1 MGICLQCTGKL
12 AEAVQVYETVL
23 REHTAKLDVKLRLAA
38 VYEELG
44 QRENALQLVNEGESC
59 ASPAGLTAVVGARN
73 ETLEGAREGS
83 ELPPAWAARHDAAE
97 GEDGQASLSFFNE
110 SVANSLDGSSA
121 LLAQSTLGAP
131 TARGNR
137 ASISF
142 AERQRLEQQRE
153 EETRLAWIQLS
164 ALEPVVFCEGF
175 WRPDFVFLDAAD
187 GNATSD
193 ARAKRDRYHAT
204 RQWMQVAERLVHSF
218 RSMSLLFPKERFTK
232 YRGVIR
238 PRRNRRSKAT
248 DLDSHAEELLSR
260 LRDHLGVSLM
270 DR

>member
-1 MGICLQCTGKL
+1 MYS
-12 AEAVQVYETVL
+12 A
-23 REHTAKLDVKLRLAA
+23 R
-38 VYEELG
+38 
-44 QRENALQLVNEGESC
+44 
-59 ASPAGLTAVVGARN
+59 LTAVVGARN
-73 ETLEGAREGS
+73 ETQEDAREGG
-83 ELPPAWAARHDAAE
+83 ELPPAWATRHDAVE

-110 SVANSLDGSSA
+110 SVANSLDGTSA
-121 LLAQSTLGAP
+121 LLTQSALGTPA
-131 TARGNR
+131 ARGNR

-164 ALEPVVFCEGF
+164 ALEPAVFCEGF
-175 WRPDFVFLDAAD
+175 WRPDFVFLDVAD
-187 GNATSD
+187 GD
-193 ARAKRDRYHAT
+193 AAIDDRAKRDRFRAT

-238 PRRNRRSKAT
+238 PRRSRRGKAT

-260 LRDHLGVSLM
+260 LRDHLGASRPVRCLLTYS
-270 DR
+270 